1 METGRSLGLSLP
13 AGQPSLLLI
22 LLGSRQRTHLVSK
35 YSGQTL
41 AKNIKGS
48 YQAYTHTHTHTH
60 THTQGHTHSHNHNLI
75 LLSED
80 EIYYSFPIHIQTLVL
95 FPMILGN
102 VLNHNEKHEKIQ

>member
-1 METGRSLGLSLP
+1 METGRTLGLSLP

-48 YQAYTHTHTHTH
+48 YQAYTHTQTHTH
-60 THTQGHTHSHNHNLI
+60 THTQAHTHSHNHNLI

-80 EIYYSFPIHIQTLVL
+80 EINFSFPIHIQTLVL